1 MMTIAIWAVVVL
13 TSVAN
18 PTAVYKG
25 TTIASSKAGQSTKVA
40 YNCHELRALTLD
52 GVSQALRCEPEHGVA
67 EDVPAATSH
76 RCHEIRALT
85 LNGVSQV
92 VRCEPEHGVA
102 DSDHAAISRRF
113 SDVGK

>member
-25 TTIASSKAGQSTKVA
+25 TTIASSKAGQSTKVS
-40 YNCHELRALTLD
+40 YNCHELRALTLN
-52 GVSQALRCEPEHGVA
+52 GVSQVLRCEPEHGVA
-67 EDVPAATSH
+67 ED
-76 RCHEIRALT
+76 
-85 LNGVSQV
+85 
-92 VRCEPEHGVA
+92 
-102 DSDHAAISRRF
+102 DHAAISRRF